1 MMTERLT
8 GTNLL
13 QRDRTPKNKI
23 IHISPSKFNIFNI
36 ELVCPQGDKHGFYQT
51 NLQNTKSWHRGAA
64 KKNSRGSAKFG

>member
-1 MMTERLT
+1 MTERLT

-36 ELVCPQGDKHGFYQT
+36 ELVCPQGDKHGFLSDKLAEY
-51 NLQNTKSWHRGAA
+51 
-64 KKNSRGSAKFG
+64 KKLA